1 MTTQISLHKPAPTF
15 KGFGTLTRMT
25 FVKHVTNPFSLGF
38 ALGLPIMMYT
48 MFGVGKDYSD
58 VWMVGGNVA
67 SQILTSMTLY
77 GVVVVVSSLSTTVSL
92 ERVSG
97 VSRLFSA
104 TPLKM
109 SVQLLARIAAGMLMC
124 VVVIA
129 VTFAYGYA
137 TGARM
142 HPEVWLQVGAVLL
155 ASSILA
161 AAMGL
166 AAGFVARSE
175 GAFALGS
182 MVTVVSAFLSGM
194 FIPLDMMGS
203 FFAKLAPYSPLYGVL
218 QLSSAPLYGA
228 SIEWGWLVN
237 AGLWTLAFALV
248 AIFAMRRDTGR

>member
-1 MTTQISLHKPAPTF
+1 MTTQISLSKPAPAL
-15 KGFGTLTRMT
+15 KGFGTLTWMT

-48 MFGVGKDYSD
+48 MFGVGEEYSD
-58 VWMVGGNVA
+58 VWLSGGNIA

-77 GVVVVVSSLSTTVSL
+77 GVVVVESSLGTNVSL

-97 VSRLFSA
+97 VSRLFAA

-109 SVQLLARIAAGMLMC
+109 SAQLLARIAAGMLMC
-124 VVVIA
+124 LVVIS

-142 HPEVWLQVGAVLL
+142 HPEVWLQVGAVLV

-182 MVTVVSAFLSGM
+182 MVTVISAFLSGM
-194 FIPLDMMGS
+194 FIPLDVMGS
-203 FFAKLAPYSPLYGVL
+203 FFAKLAPYSPLYGVH
-218 QLSSAPLYGA
+218 QLSCAWIYDA
-228 SIEWGWLVN
+228 DIQWEWLVS

-248 AIFAMRRDTGR
+248 AVFAMRRDTGR